1 MSGHPRIV
9 LAAQTSSPAT
19 SRITALLS
27 DATSV
32 GRLRSA
38 FGTECRF
45 FDVQPDLVAASRLAS
60 VELVIVSPRD
70 RMSSP
75 LTTSVATIHASRRSP
90 PVYVY
95 GDRSVECLRELMPLA
110 RAGACGVIV
119 AGVDDDIIGL
129 RRLLARDTL
138 ACALDVVRVAVHR
151 VVSSRHLPL
160 LLYCLEHITEPLTAS
175 GLARQLKVSRRTLTS
190 WSVMTGEGGVRALT
204 SRCRVLVAVE
214 MLRAAGR
221 SIEHVAHELRFSS
234 SAHLHNTIRRYTG
247 LRPRDAATVE
257 ATDWC
262 RRFFTGQENAPRM
275 PASLL
280 PPVEMPLRPAEWFAG
295 PNDHILPPT

>member
-1 MSGHPRIV
+1 MSGRPLIV
-9 LAAQTSSPAT
+9 PAAQTSSSITP
-19 SRITALLS
+19 RITALLS

-32 GRLRSA
+32 GRLRAA

-45 FDVQPDLVAASRLAS
+45 FDAQPELVAGSRLAS

-70 RMSSP
+70 RKSSP
-75 LTTSVATIHASRRSP
+75 LTTTVAAIHASRRSP

-110 RAGACGVIV
+110 RSGACGVIV
-119 AGVDDDIIGL
+119 AGVDDGIIGL

-138 ACALDVVRVAVHR
+138 ASAADVVTQAVHQ

-160 LLYCLEHITEPLTAS
+160 LLYCLEHITDPPTAS
-175 GLARQLKVSRRTLTS
+175 GFAHQLKVSRRTLTT
-190 WSVMTGEGGVRALT
+190 WAAMTGGGGVRALT
-204 SRCRVLVAVE
+204 SRCRVLVAIE
-214 MLRAAGR
+214 LLRTAGR

-247 LRPRDAATVE
+247 LRPRGAVTIETA
-257 ATDWC
+257 DWC
-262 RRFFTGQENAPRM
+262 RRFFAIPGTAHRSAGAGVASSGNVAARRGMVPR
-275 PASLL
+275 
-280 PPVEMPLRPAEWFAG
+280 
-295 PNDHILPPT
+295 T